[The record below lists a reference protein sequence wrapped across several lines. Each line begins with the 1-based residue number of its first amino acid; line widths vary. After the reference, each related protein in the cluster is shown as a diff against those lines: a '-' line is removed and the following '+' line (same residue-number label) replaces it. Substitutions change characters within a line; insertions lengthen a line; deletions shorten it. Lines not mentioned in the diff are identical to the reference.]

1 MIKSKS
7 KNGTLSM
14 RVLCTALFLCFTFLF
29 LYNYQADILTVCQHL
44 VSGGVTHY
52 NSLIGAI
59 LITSILWLLQ
69 IGIYAITGL
78 TGRAHFMTYIP
89 SLLFLTFLTDVDTHL
104 DEGFRMGWWALTLPV
119 ILIFSGV
126 LMWYAKQLEPYE
138 PETPTKG
145 ILSRVTWINVL
156 TLSAAFFLVGLFSNH
171 DDVFHYRASA
181 ERALVDSSYTKAL
194 EIGKDAHDTDSSLTM
209 IRIYAL
215 AMKGELGDHLFEY
228 PIVGGADA
236 MFPDRKTTKF
246 LLYGEDKFY
255 HSLGGHFVQKI
266 NPERYCKFVLK
277 YGLQTNA
284 TRDYL
289 LTYYL
294 LKKDLR
300 MFAKTL
306 PKLYDMKNLPKHY
319 KEALV
324 LYNHTTSN
332 PVIKYTNNVM
342 EADFQDFQSLRRQY
356 HNPNEQQY
364 YTFHS
369 YRKTYWYYYKYAKG

>member
-69 IGIYAITGL
+69 IGVYAITGL

-119 ILIFSGV
+119 ILISSGV

-171 DDVFHYRASA
+171 NDVFHYRASA

-194 EIGKDAHDTDSSLTM
+194 EIGKEAHVTDSSLTM

-228 PIVGGADA
+228 PIEGGADA

-266 NPERYCKFVLK
+266 NPECYCKFVLK